1 MRTTKWSL
9 AVMLALTAMLV
20 PFVSGPA
27 FAESVL
33 KVYTHTDISE
43 MEKWVPAAEKAI
55 GARIEWSPRMSSNE
69 LWSRVEAEAPN
80 FQADMLWGFM
90 NMHAIIGAA
99 KDWFIPYDSPT
110 WKDIPE
116 QFKDTDSLWYG
127 FNYWFAAALVNTD
140 LLQKKNLPKPV
151 SWKDLTNPVY
161 KGELVMPNP
170 GTSGTAFIS
179 VSAMMQIFGEE
190 AAWKMLEEMH
200 KNVAQ
205 YTKSGSAPAKLVA
218 SGEYAVGVSWDHAVY
233 SRVDEGFPVE
243 GIIPSEGT
251 AYDLDCI
258 AILKGC
264 KNKDAAQKL
273 IDWLGTAEAMT
284 LVGQTRSKVTRP
296 GIAGTVKSTPNL
308 IKYNAVWAGENKNRI
323 MNTWKEKFQQE

>member
-1 MRTTKWSL
+1 MKNYRRFLICFLSLVAACVLL
-9 AVMLALTAMLV
+9 AVG
-20 PFVSGPA
+20 PVS
-27 FAESVL
+27 AEDVL

-43 MEKWVPAAEKAI
+43 METWVPAAEKAI
-55 GARIEWSPRMSSNE
+55 GVRIEWSPRMSSNE

-80 FQADMLWGFM
+80 FQADMIWGFM
-90 NMHAIIGAA
+90 NMHAMIGAT
-99 KDWFIPYDSPT
+99 KGWFLAYDSPT

-116 QFKDTDSLWYG
+116 QFKDPEGYWYG
-127 FNYWFAAALVNTD
+127 FNYWFAAAVVNTD
-140 LLQKKNLPKPV
+140 LLKKKNLPKPE
-151 SWKDLTNPVY
+151 SWMDLTNPVY

-170 GTSGTAFIS
+170 GTSGTAFLS

-190 AAWKMLEEMH
+190 KGWEMLEGM
-200 KNVAQ
+200 NRNAAQ

-233 SRVDEGFPVE
+233 SRVEEGFPIE

-251 AYDLDCI
+251 AYDLDSV

-264 KNKDAAQKL
+264 KNLAAAQKL
-273 IDWLGTAEAMT
+273 IDWLATAEAMT

-296 GIAGTVKSTPNL
+296 GIESKVKFSPKL

-323 MNTWKEKFQQE
+323 MSTWKEKFEK

>member
-1 MRTTKWSL
+1 MRRTSRWIVAAL
-9 AVMLALTAMLV
+9 AVAVIA
-20 PFVSGPA
+20 VSG
-27 FAESVL
+27 FYGTVCAEGVL

-43 MEKWVPAAEKAI
+43 MEKWAPAAEKAI
-55 GARIEWSPRMSSNE
+55 GARIEWSPRLSSNE

-80 FQADMLWGFM
+80 FQADMIWGFM
-90 NMHAIIGAA
+90 NMHAMIGAM
-99 KDWFIPYDSPT
+99 KDWFVEYDSPT
-110 WKDIPE
+110 WKDIPDN
-116 QFKDTDSLWYG
+116 FKDPDGYWYG
-127 FNYWFAAALVNTD
+127 FNYWFAAAVVNTD
-140 LLQKKNLPKPV
+140 LLKKKNLPKPG
-151 SWKDLTNPVY
+151 SWLDLMNPVY

-170 GTSGTAFIS
+170 GTSGTAFLS

-190 AAWKMLEEMH
+190 RGWEILEGMN
-200 KNVAQ
+200 KNAAQ

-218 SGEYAVGVSWDHAVY
+218 NGEYAVGVSWDHAVY
-233 SRVDEGFPVE
+233 SRVDQGFPIE

-251 AYDLDCI
+251 AYDLDSV

-264 KNKDAAQKL
+264 KNLEAAKKL

-296 GIAGTVKSTPNL
+296 GIPGTVNFEPKL

-323 MNTWKEKFQQE
+323 MSTWKEKFQQ